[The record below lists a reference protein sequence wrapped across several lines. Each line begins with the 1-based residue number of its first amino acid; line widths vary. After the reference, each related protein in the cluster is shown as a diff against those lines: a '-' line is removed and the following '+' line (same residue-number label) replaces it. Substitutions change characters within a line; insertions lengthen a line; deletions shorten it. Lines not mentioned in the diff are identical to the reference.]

1 MWYIIAKTRK
11 NSNYHIILARLHQKN
26 VPFLNIFLFFLHKS
40 LHMSKYIS
48 NFAKCLSDINDVFTY
63 IN

>member
-26 VPFLNIFLFFLHKS
+26 VLLIDICEYVI
-40 LHMSKYIS
+40 YIR
-48 NFAKCLSDINDVFTY
+48 
-63 IN
+63 